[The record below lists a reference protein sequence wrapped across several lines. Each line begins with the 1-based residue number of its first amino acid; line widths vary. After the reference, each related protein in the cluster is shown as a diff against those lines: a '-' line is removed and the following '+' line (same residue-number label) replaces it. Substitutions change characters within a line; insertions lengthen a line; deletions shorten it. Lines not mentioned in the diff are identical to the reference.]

1 MTKEN
6 QKNNGYVK
14 TQTLIAAVCVAFAAG
29 FLIGILL
36 TVYKTESSVSPQPKT
51 SSSSEKDKML
61 AALET
66 EVKKNPQNVSAWT
79 QMGNLYFDN
88 KKYQKAISAYQKS
101 VEIEP
106 DNANVITDL
115 GVMYRRAG
123 QSKEAVEAFERAMQ
137 VDPKHEIS
145 RFNKGIVLLHDLND
159 LEGAIKAWEELIEV
173 NPFAMAPNGQSV
185 DEMIRRYKTSGQ

>member
-1 MTKEN
+1 MTKNN
-6 QKNNGYVK
+6 QENNGYVK

-36 TVYKTESSVSPQPKT
+36 TVYKTESTVSPQPKT
-51 SSSSEKDKML
+51 ANGSEMDKML
-61 AALET
+61 AALES
-66 EVKKNPQNVSAWT
+66 EVKKNPQNASAWT
-79 QMGNLYFDN
+79 QMGNIYFDN
-88 KKYQKAISAYQKS
+88 KEYQKAIFAYQKS

-106 DNANVITDL
+106 NNPNVVTDL

-123 QSKEAVEAFERAMQ
+123 QSKKAVEAFDRAIQ
-137 VDPKHEIS
+137 IDPKHEVS

-159 LEGAIKAWEELIEV
+159 LDGAIKAWEELVEV

-185 DEMIRRYKTSGQ
+185 DEMIKRYKTGDS

>member
-1 MTKEN
+1 MTKNN
-6 QKNNGYVK
+6 QKNNAYVK

-51 SSSSEKDKML
+51 TRGSEKDKML
-61 AALET
+61 AALEI
-66 EVKKNPQNVSAWT
+66 EVEKNPQNASAWS
-79 QMGNLYFDN
+79 QMGNIYFDN
-88 KKYQKAISAYQKS
+88 KKYQKAISAYRKS

-106 DNANVITDL
+106 NNANVMTDL

-123 QSKEAVEAFERAMQ
+123 QSKKALEVFDRAMQ
-137 VDPKHEIS
+137 IDPKHEIS

-159 LEGAIKAWEELIEV
+159 LEGAIKAWEELVEV

-185 DEMIRRYKTSGQ
+185 DEMIKRYKSGGS

>member
-1 MTKEN
+1 MTKNN
-6 QKNNGYVK
+6 QENNGYVK

-36 TVYKTESSVSPQPKT
+36 TVYKTESTVSPQPKT
-51 SSSSEKDKML
+51 AGNSEKDKML

-66 EVKKNPQNVSAWT
+66 EVKKNPQNASAWT
-79 QMGNLYFDN
+79 QMGNIYFDN
-88 KKYQKAISAYQKS
+88 KEYQKAIFAYQKS

-106 DNANVITDL
+106 NNPNVVTDL

-123 QSKEAVEAFERAMQ
+123 QSKKAVEAFDRAIQ
-137 VDPKHEIS
+137 IDPKHEVS

-159 LEGAIKAWEELIEV
+159 LDGAIKAWEELVEV

-185 DEMIRRYKTSGQ
+185 DEMIKRYKTGDS

>member
-1 MTKEN
+1 MTTKN
-6 QKNNGYVK
+6 QKNNAYVK

-29 FLIGILL
+29 FLVGILL
-36 TVYKTESSVSPQPKT
+36 TVYKTDSSVSPQPKT
-51 SSSSEKDKML
+51 ARGSEKDKML

-66 EVKKNPQNVSAWT
+66 EVKNNSQNASAWT
-79 QMGNLYFDN
+79 QMGNIHFDN
-88 KKYQKAISAYQKS
+88 KNYQKAITAYQKS

-106 DNANVITDL
+106 KNANVMTDL

-123 QSKEAVEAFERAMQ
+123 QSKKAIEVFDRAMQ
-137 VDPKHEIS
+137 IDPKHEIS

-185 DEMIRRYKTSGQ
+185 DEMIKRYKSGGQ

>member
-1 MTKEN
+1 MTKN
-6 QKNNGYVK
+6 NPKNNGYVK
-14 TQTLIAAVCVAFAAG
+14 TKTLIAAVCVAFAAG

-36 TVYKTESSVSPQPKT
+36 TVYKTESGVSPQPT
-51 SSSSEKDKML
+51 TARGSEKDKML
-61 AALET
+61 AALEI
-66 EVKKNPQNVSAWT
+66 EVKKNPQNASAWT

-106 DNANVITDL
+106 NNANVMTDL

-123 QSKEAVEAFERAMQ
+123 QSKKAVEVFDRAIQ
-137 VDPKHEIS
+137 IDPKHEIS

-185 DEMIRRYKTSGQ
+185 DEMIKRYKSGAS